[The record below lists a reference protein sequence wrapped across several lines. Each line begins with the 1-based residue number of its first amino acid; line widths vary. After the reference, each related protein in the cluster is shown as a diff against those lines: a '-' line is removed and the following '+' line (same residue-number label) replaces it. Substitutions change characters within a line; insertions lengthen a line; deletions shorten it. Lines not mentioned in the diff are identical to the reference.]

1 MKFNERADVS
11 VIIPVY
17 NSKDTIGRAVESVI
31 KQTVLPQEI
40 ILIDD
45 CSTDKLTIKCL
56 KNLKDKYKNI
66 IDFKLILSTENKGP
80 GTARNIGWN
89 LAKSKYIAFLDS
101 DDVWHPQKI
110 EIQYNFMKNNNDIN
124 FCTHGLVVIN
134 DFIKNDFN
142 NFYDKKY
149 ISVSKL
155 EPYRLL
161 FKHYSDGTPCIML
174 KKNLEYRFKEGKK
187 YSEDYLL
194 WLEILFKNKGV
205 LIEKNLAAAFKPLYG
220 TGGLSKNLWKIEKG
234 ELETF
239 KILQKKGY
247 ISVLLRYIV
256 SCFSFFKFLRR
267 YFIVF
272 FNKLVIL
279 I

>member
-1 MKFNERADVS
+1 MKFNGTADVS

-17 NSKDTIGRAVESVI
+17 NSKDTVERAVESVI

-66 IDFKLILSTENKGP
+66 IDFKLILCTENKGP

-89 LAKSKYIAFLDS
+89 IAKSKYIAFLDS

-110 EIQYNFMKNNNDIN
+110 EIQYDFMQKNTDIQ
-124 FCTHGLVVIN
+124 FCTHQIIVTKENLQKKFN
-134 DFIKNDFN
+134 DIDNKKNL
-142 NFYDKKY
+142 NFTE
-149 ISVSKL
+149 L
-155 EPYRLL
+155 NPHRLL
-161 FKHYSDGTPCIML
+161 FKHYCDGTPCVML
-174 KKNLEYRFKEGKK
+174 KRDLNHRFKERKK

-194 WLEILFKNKGV
+194 WLEILFKNRGI
-205 LIEKNLAAAFKPLYG
+205 LIEKNLAATFKPLYG
-220 TGGLSKNLWKIEKG
+220 TGGLSKNLWEIEKG

-247 ISVLLRYIV
+247 ISVLLRYFV
-256 SCFSFFKFLRR
+256 SCFSLLKYVRRIIICKFKLS
-267 YFIVF
+267 
-272 FNKLVIL
+272 
-279 I
+279 

>member
-1 MKFNERADVS
+1 MKFNGSADVS

-17 NSKDTIGRAVESVI
+17 NSKDTVERAVESVI

-56 KNLKDKYKNI
+56 KNLKDKYKDI
-66 IDFKLILSTENKGP
+66 IDFKLILCTENKGP

-89 LAKSKYIAFLDS
+89 IAKSKYIAFLDS

-110 EIQYNFMKNNNDIN
+110 EIQYDFMQKNTDIQ
-124 FCTHGLVVIN
+124 FCTHQIIVTKENLQKKFN
-134 DFIKNDFN
+134 DIDNKKNL
-142 NFYDKKY
+142 NFTE
-149 ISVSKL
+149 L
-155 EPYRLL
+155 NPHRLL
-161 FKHYSDGTPCIML
+161 FKHYCDGTPCVML
-174 KKNLEYRFKEGKK
+174 KRDLNHRFKERKK

-194 WLEILFKNKGV
+194 WLEILFKNRGF
-205 LIEKNLAAAFKPLYG
+205 LIEKNLTATFKPLYG

-239 KILQKKGY
+239 KILQQKGY
-247 ISVLLRYIV
+247 ISILLRYFV
-256 SCFSFFKFLRR
+256 SCFSLLKFFRR
-267 YFIVF
+267 IIICNFRY
-272 FNKLVIL
+272 K
-279 I
+279 

>member
-1 MKFNERADVS
+1 MKFNQRADVS

-45 CSTDKLTIKCL
+45 CSTDKFTIECL
-56 KNLKDKYKNI
+56 KNLKNKYKNI
-66 IDFKLILSTENKGP
+66 IDFKLILCTENRGP

-89 LAKSKYIAFLDS
+89 LSKSKYIAFLDS

-110 EIQYNFMKNNNDIN
+110 EIQYNFMKKNNDIF
-124 FCTHGLVVIN
+124 FCTHQINVIKEYLQNEFN
-134 DFIKNDFN
+134 DVDNKKNPCFIEVN
-142 NFYDKKY
+142 
-149 ISVSKL
+149 
-155 EPYRLL
+155 PYRLL
-161 FKHYSDGTPCIML
+161 FKHYSDGTPCVML
-174 KKNLEYRFKEGKK
+174 KRDLNYRFKEEKK

-220 TGGLSKNLWKIEKG
+220 AGGLSKNLWKIEKG

-239 KILQKKGY
+239 KILQQKGY
-247 ISVLLRYIV
+247 ISVWLRYCV
-256 SCFSFFKFLRR
+256 SCFSLLKFFRRIIICKLR
-267 YFIVF
+267 
-272 FNKLVIL
+272 
-279 I
+279 